1 MLSASLWRSD
11 DLPADLL
18 KGLRAER
25 TFVSAGD
32 PSVSTTTTTLE
43 TGSL

>member
-1 MLSASLWRSD
+1 MLSASLWWSD

-18 KGLRAER
+18 EGLRAGR

-32 PSVSTTTTTLE
+32 PSVSTTTAALG
-43 TGSL
+43 TGGL